1 MQTYSW
7 QRALDERDEKLKSFM
22 IELFEKEESEDEPDN
37 PWLKTT
43 GVCELIS
50 CSPATVGRLRD
61 EGLLPCSKQLGT
73 YYYLTSDVHKMMD
86 DGRIPRRISRNFI

>member
-1 MQTYSW
+1 MHTYLW
-7 QRALDERDEKLKSFM
+7 KQLLDERDEKLKSF
-22 IELFEKEESEDEPDN
+22 ILEHFTKEESEDEPDN
-37 PWLKTT
+37 PWLKTI

-73 YYYLTSDVHKMMD
+73 YYYLTSDVHKMME
-86 DGRIPRRISRNFI
+86 DGRILRRI